1 MTRILLVED
10 NRADARLFEELVS
23 EIPGRPFA
31 LEVAGTL
38 ADARARA
45 ASCDIVFLD
54 LSLPDAHGIATVTAM
69 ASAARRL
76 PIVVLTGTDDPRI
89 WEDAMRAGAQDYLTK
104 AEITPSLVE
113 RTVRYARQRKRAEED
128 AQRLAIANEAARRAG
143 FLSTLGAAI
152 ASSLDL
158 DIMLPAV
165 AKLLVPT
172 LGESCTI
179 DLVRDGVRSRVA
191 ASGTSEARR
200 NYETALVARGRVVG
214 AITCSLPDDREPDE
228 DLQRLANE
236 AADRIAMGIDNA
248 MLYATAQR
256 AVRARDELMAV
267 VSHDLRNPIGVVSLA
282 LNMIEEDPG
291 MVAAALPR
299 GMRAVERMIHL
310 IDDLLE
316 IARIENGTLKI
327 EPRPVPANQILED
340 AIEQHGAL
348 AEQRGIKLE
357 LASSTDAVA
366 NVDRQRVGQAISNLV
381 GNSLK
386 FTPAGGRIR
395 IGARAEA
402 NEVVLSIEDT
412 GKGISREHLGHIF
425 DRFWQPPNTTRDG
438 IGLGLAIV
446 KGIVDAHGGRITV
459 ESTVGV
465 GTAFQIALPADYSMS

>member
-1 MTRILLVED
+1 MIRILLVED

-38 ADARARA
+38 AEARARA
-45 ASCDIVFLD
+45 ASCDMVFLD
-54 LSLPDAHGIATVTAM
+54 LSLPDAHGIATVTEM
-69 ASAARRL
+69 ATAARSL

-113 RTVRYARQRKRAEED
+113 RTVRYARERKRTVED
-128 AQRLAIANEAARRAG
+128 AQRLAIATEAARRAG

-158 DIMLPAV
+158 DVMLPAV

-179 DLVRDGVRSRVA
+179 DLVRDGVRSRLA
-191 ASGTSEARR
+191 ASGTSEVRR

-214 AITCSLPDDREPDE
+214 AIICGLDREPDE
-228 DLQRLANE
+228 DLRRLANE
-236 AADRIAMGIDNA
+236 AADRIAIGIDNA

-267 VSHDLRNPIGVVSLA
+267 VSHDLRNPIGVVALA
-282 LNMIEEDPG
+282 LNMVEEDPA
-291 MVAAALPR
+291 MVSAALPR
-299 GMRAVERMIHL
+299 AKRAVDRMIHL

-327 EPRPVPANQILED
+327 EPKPVPTNQILED

-348 AEQRGIKLE
+348 AEQRGITLE
-357 LASSTDAVA
+357 LASSTSAVA

-438 IGLGLAIV
+438 VGLGLAIV

-459 ESTVGV
+459 ESTPGV
-465 GTAFQIALPADYSMS
+465 GTAFQIALPVDYSMS